1 MVCVGGELSMKATTQ
16 MKMLISKCLNL
27 VTKIKIPFLMKKV
40 SNFPYLGFPNLKHRI
55 LPRSYSKEMLKLENL
70 FEVMKRLC

>member
-1 MVCVGGELSMKATTQ
+1 

-55 LPRSYSKEMLKLENL
+55 LPRSFSKEMLKLENL